1 MFLGFLLKFLGG
13 GIIQSMITARQNE
26 LASAN
31 ATRKIQ
37 LQGEIAQ
44 LTAET
49 ERRKLT
55 VDLQIAEDRYLI
67 LRLGKGLLMIS
78 VGAYW
83 AARINAR
90 LFGIDDFNVM
100 IKSLDAQEFQIS
112 MMVLTYWFV
121 SSTVKQ
127 ITGR

>member
-1 MFLGFLLKFLGG
+1 MFFGFLLKFLGG
-13 GIIQSMITARQNE
+13 GVIQSLITARNNE

-31 ATRKIQ
+31 ETRKIQ
-37 LQGEIAQ
+37 IQAELDQ
-44 LTAET
+44 LNAET

-67 LRLGKGLLMIS
+67 LRIGKGLLMIS

-90 LFGIDDFNVM
+90 LFGIDDFNVV
-100 IKSLDAQEFQIS
+100 IKSLDAQEFQVS
-112 MMVLTYWFV
+112 AMVLTYWFI

-127 ITGR
+127 IVGR